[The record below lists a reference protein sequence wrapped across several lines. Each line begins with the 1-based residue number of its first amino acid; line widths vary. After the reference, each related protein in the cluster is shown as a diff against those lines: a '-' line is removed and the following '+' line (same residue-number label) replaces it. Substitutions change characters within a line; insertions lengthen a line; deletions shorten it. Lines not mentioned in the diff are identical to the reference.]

1 METYPRSELNNPST
15 NSGRCSPPINKNQK
29 EQEPECPPNKQ
40 IPAQSPE
47 NVRNAAFTRLPVSPM
62 PKNIQHR
69 AVRMSL
75 SNLHK
80 KNSRNQLAAAAR
92 TPSSRTKRERTPATK
107 TRMKA
112 EHRGATAGQSDPIH
126 GPNRIEEPGLLG
138 PNMRKRGTTLEKE
151 SELVTGKGEIEIT
164 VEHGGIWERPSSSSW
179 WALRVSGGSS
189 SRRGFWEPRGGF
201 DVGVHGK
208 QLWTCFLTGL
218 LAERVVA

>member
-1 METYPRSELNNPST
+1 M
-15 NSGRCSPPINKNQK
+15 
-29 EQEPECPPNKQ
+29 PPNKQ

-47 NVRNAAFTRLPVSPM
+47 NVRNAAFPRLPVSPM

-92 TPSSRTKRERTPATK
+92 TSSTSDEKRKNTSNEDPYERRTRGERRRLRAT
-107 TRMKA
+107 
-112 EHRGATAGQSDPIH
+112 IH
-126 GPNRIEEPGLLG
+126 GPNRIAEPGLLR
-138 PNMRKRGTTLEKE
+138 PNMGERGTTLERE

-164 VEHGGIWERPSSSSW
+164 VEHGGIWEERPSSSPW

-189 SRRGFWEPRGGF
+189 SRRGFWEPGGGF
-201 DVGVHGK
+201 
-208 QLWTCFLTGL
+208 
-218 LAERVVA
+218 